1 MKPVSDTLREA
12 DPLRHETGMDPQH
25 RDRLRRAVR
34 AAAAET
40 TAASRVW
47 FRAPLAV
54 AALVALVVVG
64 LFAAGA
70 RGLRGSATV
79 YAAVRFEVRL
89 AETQPGAGLT
99 EARVSGSDRP
109 IYLHDEVVVTNADVD
124 HCTAVG
130 GSDASRYNIG
140 VEFNAAGAEKM
151 RVATLAHEGRPIAI
165 LIDGDVVMAPVI
177 RSPVSRSALI
187 SGDYSRAEA
196 ERIVNG
202 IGVR

>member
-1 MKPVSDTLREA
+1 MTPVSDMLRKA
-12 DPLRHETGMDPQH
+12 DPLRHEAEMDPQH
-25 RDRLRRAVR
+25 RDRIRQAVR

-40 TAASRVW
+40 AAASRVW

-54 AALVALVVVG
+54 AALAALILVG
-64 LFAAGA
+64 MFAAGA
-70 RGLRGSATV
+70 RGFRGSATV

-89 AETQPGAGLT
+89 AETQPGTGLT
-99 EARVSGSDRP
+99 VARVSGSDRP
-109 IYLHDEVVVTNADVD
+109 IYLHDEVVVTNADIE
-124 HCTAVG
+124 HCTAVR
-130 GSDASRYNIG
+130 GSDASRFNIG
-140 VEFNAAGAEKM
+140 VEFSAAGAEKM
-151 RVATLAHEGRPIAI
+151 RTATLAHEGRPMAI
-165 LIDGDVVMAPVI
+165 LIDGEVVMAPVI